1 MAAFALDEGE
11 RVGGIQAAF
20 PESLLAST
28 ARVTDYPAAGAA
40 DGPDLFIGV
49 ERFRET
55 FCPDVPVDIAT
66 VLAAT
71 QRPLAA
77 AAMAEPCAG
86 AAWKTIPS
94 WYLVSSDDNSI
105 HPDAER
111 FMAERIGASMETIVG
126 SHAAFI
132 AQPVATAAFI
142 LRAVAQV
149 QSA

>member
-1 MAAFALDEGE
+1 M
-11 RVGGIQAAF
+11 
-20 PESLLAST
+20 
-28 ARVTDYPAAGAA
+28 
-40 DGPDLFIGV
+40 
-49 ERFRET
+49 
-55 FCPDVPVDIAT
+55 PVDIAT

-105 HPDAER
+105 NPDAER
-111 FMAERIGASMETIVG
+111 FMAERIGATMETIVG

-142 LRAVAQV
+142 LRAVAHV
-149 QSA
+149 QRA